1 MLTYADVCVV
11 EIPADGHCLFST
23 INDQLKRSPDA
34 CVGDDTSTYTTDT
47 HTYKSLRRGAAKYML
62 EVTYADLC

>member
-1 MLTYADVCVV
+1 MLTYVDVCVV

-23 INDQLKRSPDA
+23 INDQLKR
-34 CVGDDTSTYTTDT
+34 VGDDTSTYTTDT

>member
-1 MLTYADVCVV
+1 MVTYSDVCVV
-11 EIPADGHCLFST
+11 EIPADGHCLFSAIT
-23 INDQLKRSPDA
+23 DQLKRSPDA
-34 CVGDDTSTYTTDT
+34 CACVGDAAYTTDT